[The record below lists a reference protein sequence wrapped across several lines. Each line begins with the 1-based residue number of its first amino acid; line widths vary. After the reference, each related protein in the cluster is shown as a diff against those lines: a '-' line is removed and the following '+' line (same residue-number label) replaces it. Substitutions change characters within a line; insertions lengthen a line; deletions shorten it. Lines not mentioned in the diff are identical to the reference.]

1 MKQEKE
7 KNKRE
12 KKRKEECVS
21 RGLLLVMTF
30 IDVDGS
36 DVPFGAFYFTV
47 NRAFC
52 FTVKRTCTLLFY
64 FFTFTLCCY

>member
-36 DVPFGAFYFTV
+36 DVPFGAFYGFV
-47 NRAFC
+47 AFC
-52 FTVKRTCTLLFY
+52 FTVKRTRTLLFY